1 MLQGR
6 KEAEMNTEEMKR
18 AWFGA
23 IREVADKTGKG
34 LKEKA
39 VLSPVQA
46 VKLDILLRQYMCDGL
61 TDSIRASENITA
73 EKAEELQKDVCS
85 ELIEDAIAGIWSE
98 IENIET
104 AMFLYECTKGARPES
119 LFSARLREV
128 LLKDDIEEEMQAVTA
143 EMNREMQHFID
154 QRRKRWQTTET
165 SNEDD
170 PPPWLDEFEYSAW
183 VMAHRKTTDKR

>member
-1 MLQGR
+1 MLPGR

-23 IREVADKTGKG
+23 IREVAGKTGKG

-85 ELIEDAIAGIWSE
+85 ELIEDVIAGIWSE